1 MAALSRFISRLGE
14 KGLPFYKLLKKVDK
28 FQWTSEAQEALD
40 ALKKFLTTPPVL
52 KPPRRAT
59 PIQSAEDLL
68 LYISC
73 TTHVV
78 STALVVERAEERH
91 AYPVQHPVYFISEVL
106 GPSKKKYP
114 KVQKLLY
121 AVLLTARKLRHYFD
135 DHKVIVVTGFPI
147 GYILHNKEAIGRIT
161 KWAYELGAHDIEF
174 RPRTGIK
181 TQALVDFV
189 SEWTKQQVPDNPE
202 TAEVWQMYFD
212 GSLKLQGAGAGIL
225 FIAPGGEQLKYA
237 LQLLFSA
244 SNNAAEYEA
253 LIHGLNIAISLG
265 IKRLMVY
272 GDSLVVISQIN
283 KEWDCSNDSMGKYC
297 TFIQKL
303 EDKFEGLEFHH
314 VERDRN
320 AAADALSKLGSSR
333 TQVPPGVFVQEVL
346 RPSISL
352 DRAEECNILS
362 Q

>member
-1 MAALSRFISRLGE
+1 
-14 KGLPFYKLLKKVDK
+14 
-28 FQWTSEAQEALD
+28 
-40 ALKKFLTTPPVL
+40 
-52 KPPRRAT
+52 
-59 PIQSAEDLL
+59 
-68 LYISC
+68 
-73 TTHVV
+73 VV
-78 STALVVERAEERH
+78 STALVVERAEEGY
-91 AYPVQHPVYFISEVL
+91 AYPIQHLVYFISEVL

-114 KVQKLLY
+114 QVQKLLY
-121 AVLLTARKLRHYFD
+121 AILLTARKLRHYFD

-147 GYILHNKEAIGRIT
+147 GGILHNKKAIGRIA
-161 KWAYELGAHDIEF
+161 KWACELGAHDIEF
-174 RPRTGIK
+174 RPRIAIK
-181 TQALVDFV
+181 TQALVDFII
-189 SEWTKQQVPDNPE
+189 EWTEQQVPENPE
-202 TAEVWQMYFD
+202 TAEVWRMYFD

-225 FIAPGGEQLKYA
+225 LIEPRGEQLKYA

-244 SNNAAEYEA
+244 SNNVAEYEA

-283 KEWDCSNDSMGKYC
+283 KEWDCLNDSIGKYC
-297 TFIQKL
+297 TTVRKL

-320 AAADALSKLGSSR
+320 AVADALSKLGSSR

-346 RPSISL
+346 RLSISL

-362 Q
+362 QPESDSDDWREPIIRYIKNEEEPDEKNAAERIARQSGHYTLIRETL